1 MVVAERAGLSEER
14 WREAA
19 RTQRGQ
25 AELQRL
31 FRSGRYPS
39 VAPSG
44 RTRGTFI
51 GLTLGGPF
59 DRVVGGLAGLWMPWL
74 GKSFDPA
81 TGRGENV
88 LGLGSGWSAGLAAR
102 IANRLGWAASVDP
115 DGTVRAFPFVTGR
128 GPGIVDPEVEVL
140 RIIYAYPGAPS
151 PELVRRVLDEVVE
164 VEPGLLLGKAHLR
177 VAGGRWRLAGYFSL
191 RTDR

>member
-1 MVVAERAGLSEER
+1 MVVAEGVGLSEAD

-19 RTQRGQ
+19 RTVRGQ

-39 VAPSG
+39 AAPDG

-59 DRVVGGLAGLWMPWL
+59 DRVVGALAGLWMPWL
-74 GKSFDPA
+74 GKRFDAASA
-81 TGRGENV
+81 TGDNL
-88 LGLGSGWSAGLAAR
+88 LGLGPARVARLAAR
-102 IANRLGWAASVDP
+102 VAARLGWAMAVDP
-115 DGTVRAFPFVTGR
+115 DGTARAFPFVTSR
-128 GPGIVDPEVEVL
+128 GPGMTDPEVEVL
-140 RIIYAYPGAPS
+140 RIVYSYPGAPS

-164 VEPGLLLGKAHLR
+164 IEPGLLLGKAHLR
-177 VAGGRWRLAGYFSL
+177 VAGGRWRLAGYFAL
-191 RTDR
+191 RTGG